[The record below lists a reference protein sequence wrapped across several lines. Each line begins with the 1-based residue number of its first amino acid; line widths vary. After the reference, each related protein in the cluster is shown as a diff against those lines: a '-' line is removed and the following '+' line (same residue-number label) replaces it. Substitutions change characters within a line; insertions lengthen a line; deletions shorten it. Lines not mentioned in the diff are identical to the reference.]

1 MANAVSAGLR
11 LRECGDE
18 KQKSEIRSRRPDAP
32 KEMRHLGDLEN
43 PMTIVVKHAHEAET
57 IDLDKLPTEK
67 LAQLGSILASAMSSE
82 PEQIGNG

>member
-1 MANAVSAGLR
+1 
-11 LRECGDE
+11 
-18 KQKSEIRSRRPDAP
+18 
-32 KEMRHLGDLEN
+32 MRHLGDLEN